1 MNGLLDEVRQLAA
14 DIFSVPLEQVT
25 LESSPDSIGNWDSLQ
40 HLNLVLGLEQ
50 AFELEFA
57 PEEIEQMVT
66 IETIVALVHQK
77 LNSASKEDVG
87 GG

>member
-1 MNGLLDEVRQLAA
+1 MSGLSDEVRQLAA

-50 AFELEFA
+50 AFQLEFA
-57 PEEIEQMVT
+57 PEEIERMVT
-66 IETIVALVHQK
+66 IETIVALVDQK
-77 LNSASKEDVG
+77 LRG
-87 GG
+87 